1 MKKIIFLFLLIMS
14 FQIFSEGKYTE
25 AAKKAT
31 EITNEEL
38 KDRTEAVLYCSKKQ
52 SLFDGIDVDKILKE
66 SVERVNRKLGVD
78 IYLNEMNTLRQEMK
92 FENLY
97 FEGKISYDEKIDLER
112 GLRDLE
118 ELKEL
123 ERKGIK

>member
-1 MKKIIFLFLLIMS
+1 MKRLFLFFIILFS

-38 KDRTEAVLYCSKKQ
+38 KDRTEAVLYCSKKP

-78 IYLNEMNTLRQEMK
+78 VYLNGMNILRQEMR

-118 ELKEL
+118 EL